1 MERRFC
7 KNKFSLY
14 CCLLKKYMDIHKI
27 SDLLTGKLTSWIEA
41 LIKLLPNIVMAAII
55 LVIGFYIAKFIRK
68 IAIKLIGKVS
78 KNLTLN
84 NLFSSVIY
92 IIFLGIV
99 IFTALSILQLDKAV
113 TSILAGAGILGL
125 ALAFAFQDI
134 AANFMSGIFI
144 SFRKPLKVGD
154 IVQLKTYMGKIKEVN
169 LRDTVMETFQGQTV
183 IIPNK
188 EVFQNAI
195 ENYSYINKR
204 RLDLSV
210 GVSYGDDLEK
220 VKQITIDAVKNI
232 ADLSKEDEIT
242 LFFNEFGDSSINL
255 SVRMWMNSAEQSIF
269 NEVRSQAIINI
280 KKAYDANDIM
290 IPFPIRTLDF
300 GIKGGT
306 TMSEMPI
313 SFVNKQ

>member
-1 MERRFC
+1 
-7 KNKFSLY
+7 
-14 CCLLKKYMDIHKI
+14 MDINKI
-27 SDLLTGKLTSWIEA
+27 SNLITEKITDWVEA
-41 LIKLLPNIVMAAII
+41 LIKLLPNIVMAAVVM
-55 LVIGFYIAKFIRK
+55 VIGFYFAKFVRK
-68 IAIKLIGKVS
+68 ISRKLIS
-78 KNLTLN
+78 KISNNITLN

-92 IIFLGIV
+92 FIFLGIV
-99 IFTALSILQLDKAV
+99 IFTVLSILNLDKAV

-144 SFRKPLKVGD
+144 SFRKPLKVAD
-154 IVQLKTYMGKIKEVN
+154 IVQIGDYMGKIKEIN

-188 EVFQNAI
+188 EVFQNPI
-195 ENYSYINKR
+195 ENYTILQKR
-204 RLDLSV
+204 RFDLSV

-220 VKQITIDAVKNI
+220 VKQITLNAVSDIEELSKTDAVNVY
-232 ADLSKEDEIT
+232 
-242 LFFNEFGDSSINL
+242 FVEFGDSSVNL
-255 SVRMWMNSAEQSIF
+255 SVRMWINTPEQSVY
-269 NEVRSQAIINI
+269 NKVGSEAIMKI

-306 TMSEMPI
+306 TLNEMPI
-313 SFVNKQ
+313 QMSDRNI

>member
-1 MERRFC
+1 
-7 KNKFSLY
+7 
-14 CCLLKKYMDIHKI
+14 MDINKI
-27 SDLLTGKLTSWIEA
+27 STLITEKLTDWVEA
-41 LIKLLPNIVMAAII
+41 LIKLLPNIVMAAIVM
-55 LVIGFYIAKFIRK
+55 VIGFYIAKFVRK
-68 IAIKLIGKVS
+68 ISKKLISNISNNV
-78 KNLTLN
+78 TLN

-92 IIFLGIV
+92 FIFIGIV
-99 IFTALSILQLDKAV
+99 IFTVLSILNLDKAV

-144 SFRKPLKVGD
+144 SFRKPLKFGD
-154 IVQLKTYMGKIKEVN
+154 IVQIGDYMGKIKEIN

-188 EVFQNAI
+188 EVFQNPI
-195 ENYSYINKR
+195 ENYTILQKR
-204 RLDLSV
+204 RFDLSV

-220 VKQITIDAVKNI
+220 VKQITLDAVSDIKE
-232 ADLSKEDEIT
+232 LSKTDAVNVY
-242 LFFNEFGDSSINL
+242 FVEFGDSSVNL
-255 SVRMWMNSAEQSIF
+255 SVRMWIDTPEQSVY
-269 NEVRSQAIINI
+269 NKVGSEAIMKI

-306 TMSEMPI
+306 TLNEMPVQI
-313 SFVNKQ
+313 SGKNE

>member
-1 MERRFC
+1 
-7 KNKFSLY
+7 
-14 CCLLKKYMDIHKI
+14 MDIHKI

-68 IAIKLIGKVS
+68 ISIKLIGKVS

-144 SFRKPLKVGD
+144 SFRKPIQVGD
-154 IVQLKTYMGKIKEVN
+154 IVKLQDYMGKIKEVN

-232 ADLSKEDEIT
+232 ADLSKEDEVT
-242 LFFNEFGDSSINL
+242 VFFNEFGDSSINL
-255 SVRMWMNSAEQSIF
+255 SIRMWMNTAEQAVY
-269 NEVRSQAIINI
+269 NEVRSLAIINI

-306 TMSEMPI
+306 TISEMPI
-313 SFVNKQ
+313 SFANKT